1 MATIL
6 DNGICEHNRPVLT
19 QETDQ
24 LVSDHDSRHKASLP
38 TSSMVWCASVTTL
51 SNKGFEGNGPCSGM
65 CGTLLHSCSS
75 TSTRT
80 KQFRGSHLL
89 H

>member
-65 CGTLLHSCSS
+65 CGTLLCGDSRRHIGPNLY
-75 TSTRT
+75 RHI
-80 KQFRGSHLL
+80 GG
-89 H
+89 